1 MFLDVTKKN
10 AFLKEKNKMTNREK
24 YDAAFI
30 EVFDIEHASLDKSLE
45 YQSIT
50 AWDSV

>member
-1 MFLDVTKKN
+1 MN
-10 AFLKEKNKMTNREK
+10 NREK

-30 EVFDIEHASLDKSLE
+30 EVFEIEESQLNSSLE

-50 AWDSV
+50 PLGFGRTHGPRRRARGGIRHYA